1 LLRIAAKEQRRFC
14 HESQSRPR
22 PSYRDRAGEGGQQAM
37 TTVDRP
43 KGEKFMPEARYI
55 VEEHIRHFGMVP
67 HPDLLKEA
75 IARALRL
82 ASEGVSPI

>member
-1 LLRIAAKEQRRFC
+1 
-14 HESQSRPR
+14 
-22 PSYRDRAGEGGQQAM
+22 M